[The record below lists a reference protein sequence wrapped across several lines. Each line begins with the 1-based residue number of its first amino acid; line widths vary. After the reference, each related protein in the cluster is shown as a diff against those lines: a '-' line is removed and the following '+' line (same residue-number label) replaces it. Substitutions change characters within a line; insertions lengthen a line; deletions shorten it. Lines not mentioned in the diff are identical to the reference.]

1 MTASLAPVDTQT
13 LAALRS
19 GDEHALEVIFRERYP
34 VLMPEAQE
42 ALADAAS
49 ASRVVERAHLHLWNE
64 RATVD
69 SAARVNDLL
78 REGVH
83 QGTVRERSR
92 RAAAHRL
99 VEHEGGHVRPAKAPS
114 PPPSVD
120 EAWQHLRTVLHPSTA
135 DAEHS
140 RVRAERARH
149 ETAHHIADVEKPRSR
164 VPVVIGVV
172 LGALAVLALVFS
184 LDSVAPTA
192 SLSRA
197 LGSPEARPYTS
208 ARGQRARVG
217 LEGVDAFVLGAESRL
232 VVPARFA
239 DLRGVGLE
247 GTANVDVAD
256 GQRLILDT
264 PGGRVMTN
272 GGRLAVSARPGEE
285 MMVRVDSGTALVTPL
300 RGTEQEVLAGQTMV
314 FAPGDT
320 AGAAATRERA
330 DETLGWTGDSL
341 LIAQRPLRDVIPQL
355 ARWYGLDLWVADSSL
370 LGRPVTMRAGLGSS
384 REAIS
389 ALEQAASVR
398 IQNTGGR
405 LYVNDAG
412 APAPAAARRPRA

>member
-19 GDEHALEVIFRERYP
+19 GDEHALEVIFRERYST
-34 VLMPEAQE
+34 LLPEAQD
-42 ALADAAS
+42 ALGDAAS

-69 SAARVNDLL
+69 SPARATDLL
-78 REGVH
+78 REGMH
-83 QGTVRERSR
+83 QGTARERSR

-99 VEHEGGHVRPAKAPS
+99 VEHEGGHVRPARAPS
-114 PPPSVD
+114 PPPTVD
-120 EAWQHLRTVLHPSTA
+120 EAWQHLHPLLHPSA
-135 DAEHS
+135 SDAEHS

-149 ETAHHIADVEKPRSR
+149 ETAHHIADVERAPSKTP
-164 VPVVIGVV
+164 IV
-172 LGALAVLALVFS
+172 LGIVVGAIAVAALIFS

-197 LGSPEARPYTS
+197 LASPEARPYTS

-217 LEGVDAFVLGAESRL
+217 LEGVDRLVLGAESRL

-247 GTANVDVAD
+247 GTADVDVAD

-264 PGGRVMTN
+264 PAGRVMSE
-272 GGRLAVSARPGEE
+272 GGRFAVSGRPEE
-285 MMVRVDSGTALVTPL
+285 ELIVRVDSGVVTVTPL
-300 RGTEQEVLAGQTMV
+300 RGVPQELTAGQAMA
-314 FAPGDT
+314 FAPGAT
-320 AGAAATRERA
+320 GAAATRERA
-330 DETLGWTGDSL
+330 DETFGWTGDSL
-341 LIAQRPLRDVIPQL
+341 LIAQRPLRDVLPQL
-355 ARWYGLDLWVADSSL
+355 SRWYGLDLFVTDSSL
-370 LGRPVTMRAGLGSS
+370 LDRPVTMRAGLGSS
-384 REAIS
+384 REAIT
-389 ALEQAASVR
+389 ALEQAANVR
-398 IQNTGGR
+398 VQNIDRR

-412 APAPAAARRPRA
+412 GAAPARGARTPAA

>member
-34 VLMPEAQE
+34 VFLPEAQE
-42 ALADAAS
+42 ALGDPAS

-64 RATVD
+64 RSTVD
-69 SAARVNDLL
+69 SPARVTDLL
-78 REGVH
+78 REGMQ

-99 VEHEGGHVRPAKAPS
+99 VEHEGGHVRPVRAAA
-114 PPPSVD
+114 PPPTVD
-120 EAWQHLRTVLHPSTA
+120 EAWQHLRTVLHPTTA

-149 ETAHHIADVEKPRSR
+149 ETAHHIAEVEKPRSR
-164 VPVVIGVV
+164 VPIVIGVV

-184 LDSVAPTA
+184 LDSVTPTA

-197 LGSPEARPYTS
+197 LASPEARPYTS

-256 GQRLILDT
+256 GQRLILET
-264 PGGRVMTN
+264 PTGRVMTE
-272 GGRLAVSARPGEE
+272 GGRLAVSARPGED
-285 MMVRVDSGTALVTPL
+285 MMVRVDSGSATVTPL
-300 RGTEQEVLAGQTMV
+300 RGEPYEVQAGQAMV
-314 FAPGDT
+314 FAQ
-320 AGAAATRERA
+320 GAAPAAAPRERA
-330 DETLGWTGDSL
+330 DEWLGWTGDSL
-341 LIAQRPLRDVIPQL
+341 LIAQRPLREVIPQL

-370 LGRPVTMRAGLGSS
+370 LDRPVSMRAGLGSS
-384 REAIS
+384 REAIT
-389 ALEQAASVR
+389 ALEQAANVR
-398 IQNTGGR
+398 VQNIDRR

-412 APAPAAARRPRA
+412 APAPARGARRPST